1 MARLI
6 ANHKMTLSG
15 INRPECFNYMPID
28 DDSRRVYSTHTH
40 YRCDSGLVE
49 GWYRF
54 MNGKRMSTQC
64 AKNKACNTYYPG
76 WISSHP
82 YSIGSSVGKKVCFG
96 QKSSSSSRVR
106 CPCTYH
112 TYITVTNCGFF
123 YVYKLKPTPTCNLRY
138 CTT

>member
-1 MARLI
+1 MARFI

-15 INRPECFNYMPID
+15 TNRQECFNYMAID
-28 DDSRRVYSTHTH
+28 DDSRRVYSTHTKD
-40 YRCDSGLVE
+40 RCDSGLVE

-54 MNGKRMSTQC
+54 INGKSMRIQC
-64 AKNKACNTYYPG
+64 AKNNACNTDYPG

-82 YSIGSSVGKKVCFG
+82 YHIWSRVTRKVCFG
-96 QKSSSSSRVR
+96 QKSSSSRVR

-123 YVYKLKPTPTCNLRY
+123 YVYKLKPTPKCNLRY
-138 CTT
+138 CTN

>member
-1 MARLI
+1 MARFI

-15 INRPECFNYMPID
+15 TNRQECFNYMAID

-40 YRCDSGLVE
+40 HRCDSGLIE

-54 MNGKRMSTQC
+54 INGKSMSARC
-64 AKNKACNTYYPG
+64 AKNNACNTNYPG
-76 WISSHP
+76 WISSRHP
-82 YSIGSSVGKKVCFG
+82 YAMGSRERRKVCFG
-96 QKSSSSSRVR
+96 QKSRSPW
-106 CPCTYH
+106 CLCKYH